1 MTTST
6 TIYLLRLRFR
16 ISTLT
21 ILSLVIVLFALRC
34 RKYLLNYS
42 KEPNGYMRILVI
54 GDWWDYSPRLV
65 VWLLLITFP
74 HATDSERIRCIW
86 AKVRSPTDQTPNLT
100 RYVVLNP
107 VRVGMPAA
115 QLIEPKVNESLHKRH
130 LIPCLMIA

>member
-42 KEPNGYMRILVI
+42 KEPNGYMTILVI
-54 GDWWDYSPRLV
+54 GDW
-65 VWLLLITFP
+65 
-74 HATDSERIRCIW
+74 
-86 AKVRSPTDQTPNLT
+86 
-100 RYVVLNP
+100 
-107 VRVGMPAA
+107 
-115 QLIEPKVNESLHKRH
+115 
-130 LIPCLMIA
+130 

>member
-1 MTTST
+1 MT
-6 TIYLLRLRFR
+6 
-16 ISTLT
+16 
-21 ILSLVIVLFALRC
+21 
-34 RKYLLNYS
+34 
-42 KEPNGYMRILVI
+42 ILVI

-74 HATDSERIRCIW
+74 HVTDSERIRCIW